1 MCRYFNVSV
10 LNLKCG
16 VLVPKWLEE
25 FSCTSRSSKL
35 VAVVVV
41 VILGAGERERGG
53 GRGLGGDVRQTV
65 FF

>member
-1 MCRYFNVSV
+1 MWGART
-10 LNLKCG
+10 
-16 VLVPKWLEE
+16 KWLEE

-41 VILGAGERERGG
+41 ILGGGERERGG